1 MLLSSCGSFESGKR
15 TVFIQNDSK
24 VTKFKI
30 DEKEYETPIFLK
42 LGRGRKH
49 FLELDKRNN
58 YVYRCQFDFRNSIIP
73 NSIFLLSGTPGLIIS
88 GSMFGADLITGG
100 LYHCQ
105 NDINLGFEKEERQV
119 SRKILVVPPPISDP
133 IIQEKILKHWR
144 NQVFEK
150 NKKDSDSLIDPELGS
165 QILIGEGVNVQTNN
179 PPNNWPRAQ
188 FNRVGEK
195 LQFTHIVYFHVT
207 KREKSISV
215 RSILYS
221 HLEKRIKKK
230 NNLSKL
236 MVVNQFEL
244 KLKDYFWKAFKFL
257 PNSIAVNMLNNLEVK
272 PSSSAEVKL
281 SDHPNAWPKAIRYL
295 ALEST
300 LNYDLYK
307 NWQVGVYFAPSLNA
321 DTWSINAKYGE
332 DEEPYF
338 VHSQILQFLYGSYLY
353 WKTPFGAWSFGA
365 NTGLGVIDNSSNLP
379 VNETHY
385 RLIYNFNVRY
395 QYNFTRRFYIAYDA
409 RQVKVKM
416 AQLGQNINVKDYI
429 VYNLRLGFF
438 LPEIESWFKSFFY

>member
-1 MLLSSCGSFESGKR
+1 MSSCGSFESGKR

-24 VTKFKI
+24 VTKFKL
-30 DEKEYETPIFLK
+30 DEKVYKTPIFLK

-49 FLELDKRNN
+49 YLELNKKHNF
-58 YVYRCQFDFRNSIIP
+58 VYRCQFDFRNSIIP
-73 NSIFLLSGTPGLIIS
+73 NSIFLLTGASGLLIS
-88 GSMFGADLITGG
+88 GSMFGTDLLTGG

-105 NDINLGFEKEERQV
+105 NDINLSVEKADKKV

-144 NQVFEK
+144 EKVFEK
-150 NKKDSDSLIDPELGS
+150 NKQDQDLLINFELGS
-165 QILIGEGVNVQTNN
+165 EILIGEGVNVQTNN
-179 PPNNWPRAQ
+179 PPSKWPRAQ

-215 RSILYS
+215 RSKLYS
-221 HLEKRIKKK
+221 HLTKRVEKK
-230 NNLSKL
+230 NDLSKL
-236 MVVNQFEL
+236 MVINQFEV

-257 PNSIAVNMLNNLEVK
+257 PNSIAINMLNNLDVK
-272 PSSSAEVKL
+272 PSSSTEVNLK
-281 SDHPNAWPKAIRYL
+281 DHPNAWPKAIRFL

-300 LNYDLYK
+300 LNYDLYR
-307 NWQVGVYFAPSLNA
+307 NWQAGVYFAPSLNA
-321 DTWSINAKYGE
+321 DTWSIDAKYGE
-332 DEEPYF
+332 GEEPYF

-353 WKTPFGAWSFGA
+353 WKTPFGAWSIGA
-365 NTGLGVIDNSSNLP
+365 NAGLGIIDNSSNLP
-379 VNETHY
+379 VDETHY
-385 RLIYNFNVRY
+385 RLIYNFNVRC

-416 AQLGQNINVKDYI
+416 AQLGQDVKLGDYI
-429 VYNLRLGFF
+429 VYNLRLGFY